1 VVVPTLSILG
11 GLVLI
16 AAGAEGLVRGA
27 ASGARRLGLSPLL
40 IGLTACVRPV
50 DATGLSWVDG
60 GVMMGFAV
68 LTLPLIW
75 FDYTFSRWEGAVL
88 LGGYAAY
95 GAVRLTIVV

>member
-1 VVVPTLSILG
+1 MVVPTLSILG

-16 AAGAEGLVRGA
+16 AGGRGARAGA

-68 LTLPLIW
+68 LTLTLIW

>member
-1 VVVPTLSILG
+1 MAALRGQSDLALGNVVGSNVFNPGIF
-11 GLVLI
+11 
-16 AAGAEGLVRGA
+16 
-27 ASGARRLGLSPLL
+27 
-40 IGLTACVRPV
+40 GLTACVRPV

-95 GAVRLTIVV
+95 VAVRLTIVV

>member
-1 VVVPTLSILG
+1 VAALRGQSDLALGNVVGSNVFNILG
-11 GLVLI
+11 I
-16 AAGAEGLVRGA
+16 F
-27 ASGARRLGLSPLL
+27 
-40 IGLTACVRPV
+40 GLTACVRLV

-95 GAVRLTIVV
+95 VAVRLTIVV